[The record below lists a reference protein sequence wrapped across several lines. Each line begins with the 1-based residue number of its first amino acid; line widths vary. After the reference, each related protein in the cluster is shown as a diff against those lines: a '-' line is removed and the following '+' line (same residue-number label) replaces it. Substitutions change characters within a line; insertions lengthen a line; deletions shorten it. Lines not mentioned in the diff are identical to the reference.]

1 MRRSISLVL
10 LIVVA
15 LMALAANAFA
25 KRAKDKAPET
35 IEVAVNGSLAV
46 KLGQSITRVSAGNPD
61 IADVAAF
68 PPDEL
73 LITGRHLGNT
83 TVTIWLKDETRTIPI
98 TVGFPTEAIG
108 EAILEAIPDGRDIK
122 VTTAG
127 TAVVLSGQ
135 VADVADVERAEQ
147 VAQGFISSANVG
159 QANAT
164 SIVNLL
170 TVTGEQQVQ
179 LEVSFAEVSRS
190 ALKQIGMN
198 ALQFGHK
205 DNNYVAG
212 LINPSASFS
221 AGSLEGLEPGT
232 TKLVDA
238 PLQSAFAFLFGTDPK
253 ASYPFSLAL
262 SVLAS
267 NGYARVLA
275 EPTLVAVN
283 GEEASFLAGG
293 EFPVP
298 LPQALGQ
305 VVIQYKKFGIQL
317 EFLPTIVDGT
327 IQLRLALTV
336 SDLDFSLGIKIASVT
351 VPGLTSRHSQTTVR
365 LRDGQSFAIAGLL
378 SDKVRSS
385 VDKVPLLGDLPILGA
400 LFRSTGYRREET
412 ELLVVVTAHLVRPQ
426 GERPPLPGQGYQ
438 TDPSDLELF
447 LLGSQES
454 REGGSIPRADEK
466 QKPVGPIGFKR

>member
-1 MRRSISLVL
+1 M
-10 LIVVA
+10 IVVA
-15 LMALAANAFA
+15 LLALAANALA
-25 KRAKDKAPET
+25 KAAHKAPDT
-35 IEVAVNGSLAV
+35 IEVPVNGSQHV
-46 KLGQSITRVSAGNPD
+46 KLGQPISRVSAGNPD

-83 TVTIWLKDETRTIPI
+83 SVTIWLKDETRTIPI
-98 TVGFPTEAIG
+98 VVGFPTEAIG
-108 EAILEAIPDGRDIK
+108 EAILDAIPDGRDIK
-122 VTTAG
+122 VTSAG
-127 TAVVLSGQ
+127 TSLVLSGQ
-135 VADVADVERAEQ
+135 VADVADVERAEK
-147 VAQGFISSANVG
+147 VAQGFVSSGTQG
-159 QANAT
+159 QATAT

-190 ALKQIGMN
+190 AMKQIGIN
-198 ALQFGHK
+198 ALQFGSK

-212 LINPSASFS
+212 MINPSASFS
-221 AGSLEGLEPGT
+221 VNALEGLEPAA
-232 TKLVDA
+232 TKLIDA
-238 PLQSAFAFLFGTDPK
+238 PLQSTFGFLFGSDP
-253 ASYPFSLAL
+253 AAAYPFSLAL

-298 LPQALGQ
+298 LPQSLGQ

-317 EFLPTIVDGT
+317 EFVPTIVDGT

-351 VPGLTSRHSQTTVR
+351 VPGLTSRHSETTVR

-412 ELLVVVTAHLVRPQ
+412 ELMVVVTAHLVRPQ
-426 GERPPLPGQGYQ
+426 GERPPLPGEGVQA
-438 TDPSDLELF
+438 DPSDLELF
-447 LLGSQES
+447 FLGSHES
-454 REGGSIPRADEK
+454 REGGTIPRADEK
-466 QKPVGPIGFKR
+466 QKPVGPVGFKR